1 MCFCYHWQ
9 ADSSSLRSL
18 CWADLAGSW
27 WLSDLYTSLLGLT
40 YKICRTI
47 LLNYFSNQRVAL
59 IFLTIFPS
67 SPSLLLPTPR
77 PSHLPSFS
85 LFWFSTLLL
94 CFQMAV
100 MISSGFLIAWTPYV
114 SVSFWSMFHSQE
126 QDHMTPLITLLPCL
140 FAKSST
146 VYNPVIYFFFQRTT
160 RQELRRLQR
169 VMFCCSHQLN
179 SAAEVE
185 KAEDQMGKDT
195 DCNIYENGTDET
207 CVGLVGARCHQSESQ
222 VMSLG

>member
-27 WLSDLYTSLLGLT
+27 WLSDLYTSLLELT

-85 LFWFSTLLL
+85 LFWFSFFPPPVLSSTPLLSDGRDDQLRFPYCLDPL
-94 CFQMAV
+94 CERQ
-100 MISSGFLIAWTPYV
+100 LLEYV
-114 SVSFWSMFHSQE
+114 SLPGAGPHDSTYHPVTM
-126 QDHMTPLITLLPCL
+126 PL
-140 FAKSST
+140 
-146 VYNPVIYFFFQRTT
+146 
-160 RQELRRLQR
+160 RQELHS
-169 VMFCCSHQLN
+169 V
-179 SAAEVE
+179 
-185 KAEDQMGKDT
+185 
-195 DCNIYENGTDET
+195 
-207 CVGLVGARCHQSESQ
+207 
-222 VMSLG
+222 